1 MTQDLHMLKQKN
13 KKADNYSLKSSPMI
27 KGKAVNLKEAILEI
41 TKILKASSSIHIDG
55 MDCDVS
61 AIDTAL
67 RFAEKKKCSINHK
80 SYEKINNLYIAFQKF
95 GGSLVSLNE
104 LKNRSD
110 FVLLVGGDDIS
121 VFSEFVEKLK
131 WNEDKVK
138 KSIFF
143 LGSGKVKDKT
153 KCNIVESKNENI
165 FHDINSIYVKLNEK
179 KIIKKDRLHKIIS
192 AILNSNYPTVVININ
207 EHNLALMLCIYD
219 FVYSVNK
226 SKRLK
231 IFNFFGSDNAAGFI
245 NACVTKTG
253 FPNAVIFTEKGPE
266 YEPYQIKSSILK
278 ENIEL
283 QIYISNFD
291 NNPKINYFNKNIFIG
306 NPNLKKK
313 NSFDV
318 YIPSQTPGVDKNGIM
333 VHSDGISIE
342 KLNKLID
349 SPYKSVEEILTK
361 VLVS

>member
-27 KGKAVNLKEAILEI
+27 KGKAVNLNEAISEI

-61 AIDTAL
+61 TIDAAL

-95 GGSLVSLNE
+95 GGSLVSFNE

-110 FVLLVGGDDIS
+110 FILLLGGDDIS
-121 VFSEFVEKLK
+121 VFHEFVEKLK
-131 WNEDKVK
+131 WNKNKVK

-143 LGSGKVKDKT
+143 MGSGKAKDKT
-153 KCNIVESKNENI
+153 VYNMVDSKNENI

-179 KIIKKDRLHKIIS
+179 KINKEDRLYKIIS
-192 AILNSNYPTVVININ
+192 SILNSKYPTVVVNIN

-226 SKRLK
+226 SIRLK

-253 FPNAVIFTEKGPE
+253 FPNAVIFTDKGAE
-266 YEPYQIKSSILK
+266 YEPYQIKSSLLK

-283 QIYISNFD
+283 QIYISNFE
-291 NNPKINYFNKNIFIG
+291 NNPKINSDNAF
-306 NPNLKKK
+306 
-313 NSFDV
+313 SW
-318 YIPSQTPGVDKNGIM
+318 GVDVITITRFVTTCGCAN
-333 VHSDGISIE
+333 SIR
-342 KLNKLID
+342 
-349 SPYKSVEEILTK
+349 
-361 VLVS
+361 

>member
-27 KGKAVNLKEAILEI
+27 KGKAVNLNEAISEI

-95 GGSLVSLNE
+95 GGSLVSFNE

-110 FVLLVGGDDIS
+110 FILLLGGDDIS
-121 VFSEFVEKLK
+121 VFHEFVEKLK
-131 WNEDKVK
+131 WNKNKVK

-143 LGSGKVKDKT
+143 MGSGKAKDKT
-153 KCNIVESKNENI
+153 VYNMVDSKNENI

-179 KIIKKDRLHKIIS
+179 KINKEDRLYKIIS
-192 AILNSNYPTVVININ
+192 SILNSKYPTVVVNIN

-226 SKRLK
+226 RIRLK
-231 IFNFFGSDNAAGFI
+231 IFNFFGSDNVSGFI

-283 QIYISNFD
+283 QMYISNFE
-291 NNPKINYFNKNIFIG
+291 NNPKIDYFKKNIFIG

-333 VHSDGISIE
+333 VHSDGLSII

-361 VLVS
+361 VLGS

>member
-95 GGSLVSLNE
+95 GGSLVSFNE

-110 FVLLVGGDDIS
+110 FILLLGGDDIS
-121 VFSEFVEKLK
+121 VFHEFVEKLK
-131 WNEDKVK
+131 WNKNKVK

-143 LGSGKVKDKT
+143 MGSGKAKDKT
-153 KCNIVESKNENI
+153 EYNMVDSKNENI

-179 KIIKKDRLHKIIS
+179 KINKEDRLYKIIS
-192 AILNSNYPTVVININ
+192 SILNSKYPTVVVNIN

-231 IFNFFGSDNAAGFI
+231 IFNFFGSDNASGFI

-253 FPNAVIFTEKGPE
+253 FPNAIIFTDKGAE
-266 YEPYQIKSSILK
+266 YEPYQIKSSLLK
-278 ENIEL
+278 KNVEL
-283 QIYISNFD
+283 QIYISNFE
-291 NNPKINYFNKNIFIG
+291 NNPKINYFKKNIFIG

-313 NSFDV
+313 KSFDV
-318 YIPSQTPGVDKNGIM
+318 YIPTQTPGVDKNGLM
-333 VHSDGISIE
+333 VHSDGISII
-342 KLNKLID
+342 KLKKLID
-349 SPYKSVEEILTK
+349 SPYSSVEEILTK
-361 VLVS
+361 VLES